1 MSDPTNAGG
10 AGDFRGSREEKRQD
24 ETVMI
29 NADNLSEMVSQAKS
43 GEAPQPVSATPTSG
57 GPNMIYIAIGVAVLI
72 VVVLAFV
79 FTR

>member
-1 MSDPTNAGG
+1 MSDPTNPGG

-29 NADNLSEMVSQAKS
+29 NADNLSDMVSQAKGS
-43 GEAPQPVSATPTSG
+43 GASSASAAPAKS
-57 GPNMIYIAIGVAVLI
+57 GPNMLFIAIGVAVLL
-72 VVVLAFV
+72 VVVLAFL